1 MQNLIKLEKNKMF
14 RQKKILKQKT
24 KILKIQKILRPTIN
38 IKKISLKEKQKS
50 NITDMFNRQK
60 LKDPIKIFKI
70 TNTKYLIKFL
80 MIQLIDLIISFDVT
94 YFLKHF
100 IIFNSLKFLV

>member
-1 MQNLIKLEKNKMF
+1 MQNSIKLEKNKIF

-80 MIQLIDLIISFDVT
+80 MIQFKINSNYSQLTTNLP
-94 YFLKHF
+94 K
-100 IIFNSLKFLV
+100 IFKNM